1 MSQTLGSRAKVKF
14 GQPKDRLNPART
26 DKDIHQIVV
35 LTVEIRHLW
44 HDSVDGGVYSPRTG
58 QGRPS
63 SFEDVDPTASAA
75 NSPTQRQLRT
85 AAKRASTL
93 IAEAVARLEDAER
106 ILQNGLL
113 RTDPEVL
120 GEFLEKRRAA
130 EQ

>member
-1 MSQTLGSRAKVKF
+1 MTQRPPKVRFDK
-14 GQPKDRLNPART
+14 PKDRLSPART
-26 DKDIHQIVV
+26 DKDMHQIVV
-35 LTVEIRHLW
+35 LVVEVRNLW

-63 SFEDVDPTASAA
+63 SFEDTDPTHSAA
-75 NSPTQRQLRT
+75 TSPTQRQLRA

-93 IAEAVARLEDAER
+93 IAEAKARLEDAER

-120 GEFLEKRRAA
+120 SEYLEKHQAA
-130 EQ
+130 VQGR